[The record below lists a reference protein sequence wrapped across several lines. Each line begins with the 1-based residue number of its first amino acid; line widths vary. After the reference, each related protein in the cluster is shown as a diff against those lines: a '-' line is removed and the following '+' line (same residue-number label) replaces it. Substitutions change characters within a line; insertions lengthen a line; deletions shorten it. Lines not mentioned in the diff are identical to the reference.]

1 MNYFLKTFPRERP
14 KLKNQVQL
22 FTAHTQICTV
32 WGIETYF
39 VK

>member
-14 KLKNQVQL
+14 KLKNQVP
-22 FTAHTQICTV
+22 FSTHTQIYTV

>member
-14 KLKNQVQL
+14 KLKNQVV